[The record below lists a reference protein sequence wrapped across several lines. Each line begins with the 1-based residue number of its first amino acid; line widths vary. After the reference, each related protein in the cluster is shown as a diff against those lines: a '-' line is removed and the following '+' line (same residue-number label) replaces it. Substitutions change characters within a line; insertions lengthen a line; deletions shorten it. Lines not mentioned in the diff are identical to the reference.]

1 MILKKFIVFFII
13 LLLSLPILVSFT
25 SGSTV
30 GAYSSFLSPEGIQFV
45 SYSHEWD
52 EHKLIDLYKELK
64 QNKYGEEINMLQE
77 IRVVA
82 GNHSSGDTKG
92 SYHPISKTIVLYQG
106 DKYRE
111 PDDYR
116 ETLSHEYG
124 HHFAYYYFPSHHL
137 PFSKWRKLRGINI
150 AQLRWDAFWNYEEK
164 NHSFYPQEI
173 IADDYVLLY
182 GATNYVNP
190 KDVYSNEAFYLRTQH
205 ENQQLPNV
213 LENKELLAYLEEK
226 SGVAIDKERLIQTPF
241 FTNIEDDKISF
252 SVSEKTNI
260 AYRLNIEL
268 FSPSSELQTVELYKI
283 TDNDDNEIE
292 FSLDDVGLGR
302 FSDFESAIISID
314 VVDLTTSIGFETKET
329 TLNF

>member
-1 MILKKFIVFFII
+1 MILKKFRGLFII
-13 LLLSLPILVSFT
+13 LLLSLPILFSFT
-25 SGSTV
+25 TGGTV
-30 GAYSSFLSPEGIQFV
+30 GAYSTFLSPEGIHFV

-77 IRVVA
+77 IRVEA

-92 SYHPISKTIVLYQG
+92 SYHPVSKTIVLYQG

-137 PFSKWRKLRGINI
+137 PFSKWQKLRGINI
-150 AQLRWDAFWNYEEK
+150 AQMRWDAFWNYEEN

-173 IADDYVLLY
+173 MADDYVLLY
-182 GATNYVNP
+182 GATNNVNP

-205 ENQQLPNV
+205 ENQHFPNV
-213 LENKELLAYLEEK
+213 LENKELLAYLEEE
-226 SGVAIDKERLIQTPF
+226 SGVTIDKSRLVQTPSF
-241 FTNIEDDKISF
+241 SNIENDKISF
-252 SVSEKTNI
+252 SVTEKPNI

-268 FSPSSELQTVELYKI
+268 FNSSNEQQMLELYAI
-283 TDNDDNEIE
+283 TDNEDNEID
-292 FSLDDVGLGR
+292 FSLNDVGLGH
-302 FSDFESAIISID
+302 FSDYESAIISID